1 LLPQGPEGGKRPS
14 LRLNLDGQHDGLVS
28 LDARKRYL
36 PMLIE
41 TGVEFETHRGA
52 GMAEFD
58 YIIVGAGS
66 AGCVLAN
73 RLTEDARAKVL
84 LLEAGPKDSSM
95 WINIPAGFTK
105 LLNDPRY
112 NWNFESEPEPN
123 LANRR
128 IPIPRGRTLGGSSAI
143 NGMLYV
149 RGNPLDYNTW
159 SQFGN
164 RGWSYEAV
172 LPYFRKAEHFEP
184 GGDGSRGRGGPLHV
198 AHMRERAELL
208 DAFIDAA
215 VDEGFPR
222 NKDYNNG
229 RQEGFGYYQVT
240 QKNGERWSTARGFLD
255 PARGRPNLKI
265 ETEALVGKVILEGRR
280 AVGVAY
286 TQAGVAKEAR
296 ASREVILAA
305 GAVKS
310 PHLLELSGIGQP
322 ELLASL
328 GIPVVHALPGVGE
341 NYRDHYAP
349 RMNWRVKLPVTLN
362 EQTRGLSFAKEV
374 VKYYT
379 QRRGILT
386 FTAGLAFGF
395 VKTRPELEEPD
406 VQFHFAH
413 ASYANA
419 QTRVLDREP
428 GMTLTA
434 YQCRPESKGSIH
446 ARSNDPAAAP
456 SIRPNY
462 LSDEIDRRVLVDG
475 MKLGRRIINNRVL
488 DKYRAYEMNPG
499 DNVQTDDE
507 WLQWARENGQTTYHV
522 IGTCKMGPDPMAVV
536 DDRLRVYGVDGLRV
550 VDASIMPTVPSGN
563 TNAAVIMIAEKGA
576 DMIKSAGSEEVRAA
590 A

>member
-1 LLPQGPEGGKRPS
+1 
-14 LRLNLDGQHDGLVS
+14 
-28 LDARKRYL
+28 
-36 PMLIE
+36 
-41 TGVEFETHRGA
+41 
-52 GMAEFD
+52 MADYD

-73 RLTEDARAKVL
+73 RLSEDPRTKVL

-105 LLNDPRY
+105 LLNSPKY
-112 NWNFESEPEPN
+112 NWNFETEPEPN
-123 LANRR
+123 AHNRR
-128 IPIPRGRTLGGSSAI
+128 IPIPRGKTLGGSSSI

-159 SQFGN
+159 AQFGN
-164 RGWSYEAV
+164 RGWSYDSV
-172 LPYFRKAEHFEP
+172 LPYFKKSENFE
-184 GGDGSRGRGGPLHV
+184 GRSDDSRGRGGLLNV
-198 AHMRERAELL
+198 ADMRERAELL

-215 VDEGFPR
+215 AAEGYPR
-222 NKDYNNG
+222 NPDYNNG

-240 QKNGERWSTARGFLD
+240 QKNGERWSTARAFLES
-255 PARGRPNLKI
+255 AKRRPNLRV
-265 ETEALVGKVILEGRR
+265 ETDAMTTRVLLEGKR

-286 TQAGVAKEAR
+286 TQRGVSQEAR
-296 ASREVILAA
+296 CGREVILAA

-310 PHLLELSGIGQP
+310 PHILELSGIGRP
-322 ELLASL
+322 ELLTSL
-328 GIPVVHALPGVGE
+328 GIQVAHELQGVGE

-362 EQTRGLSFAKEV
+362 EQTRGVTFVREIM
-374 VKYYT
+374 KYYT

-386 FTAGLAFGF
+386 FTAGIVYGF

-406 VQFHFAH
+406 VQYHFAH
-413 ASYANA
+413 ASYASA
-419 QTRVLDREP
+419 KDRVLDREP
-428 GMTLTA
+428 GMTLTV

-446 ARSNDPAAAP
+446 ARSSDPMDAP

-462 LSDEIDRRVLVDG
+462 LADEMDQRVLVDG
-475 MKLGRRIINNRVL
+475 MKIGRRIIENRVL

-499 DNVQTDDE
+499 SKVQTDAE
-507 WLQWARENGQTTYHV
+507 WLNFARENGQTTYHV
-522 IGTCKMGPDPMAVV
+522 TGTCKMGQDPMAVV
-536 DDRLRVYGVDGLRV
+536 DDELRVRGIAGLRV
-550 VDASIMPTVPSGN
+550 VDASIMPTVVSGN

-576 DMIKSAGSEEVRAA
+576 DMIKATAGAELRAA

>member
-1 LLPQGPEGGKRPS
+1 
-14 LRLNLDGQHDGLVS
+14 
-28 LDARKRYL
+28 
-36 PMLIE
+36 
-41 TGVEFETHRGA
+41 
-52 GMAEFD
+52 MAEFD

-73 RLTEDARAKVL
+73 RLSEDSRATVL
-84 LLEAGPKDSSM
+84 LLEAGPKDSSI

-105 LLNDPRY
+105 LLNNPRY

-123 LANRR
+123 AANRR
-128 IPIPRGRTLGGSSAI
+128 IPIPRGRTLGGSSSI

-164 RGWSYEAV
+164 RGWSYDAV
-172 LPYFRKAEHFEP
+172 LPYFRKAEHFGP
-184 GGDGSRGRGGPLHV
+184 GGDASRGRGGPLNV
-198 AHMRERAELL
+198 EHMRERAELL

-215 VDEGFPR
+215 VDQGFPR

-229 RQEGFGYYQVT
+229 HQEGFGYFQVT
-240 QKNGERWSTARGFLD
+240 QKNGERWSCARGYLD
-255 PARGRPNLKI
+255 PIRNRPNLKI
-265 ETEALVGKVILEGRR
+265 ETEALATKVLLDGKR
-280 AVGVAY
+280 AVGVTY
-286 TQAGVAKEAR
+286 TQGGVAREAR
-296 ASREVILAA
+296 ANREVIVAA

-310 PHLLELSGIGQP
+310 PHILELSGIGAP
-322 ELLASL
+322 AALSAA
-328 GIPVVHALPGVGE
+328 GIPVLHELAGVGE

-362 EQTRGLSFAKEV
+362 ERSRGLALAKEV
-374 VKYYT
+374 FKYYT

-386 FTAGLAFGF
+386 FTAGIAFGF

-413 ASYANA
+413 ASYGNA
-419 QTRVLDREP
+419 QKRDLEVEP
-428 GMTLTA
+428 GMTLTV

-446 ARSNDPAAAP
+446 AKSNDPMASP

-462 LSDEIDRRVLVDG
+462 LADPIDQRVLVDG
-475 MKLGRRIINNRVL
+475 MKIGRSIISNRVM

-499 DNVQTDDE
+499 DKVQTDAE
-507 WLQWARENGQTTYHV
+507 WLQFARENGQTTYHV
-522 IGTCKMGPDPMAVV
+522 IGTCKMGQDPMAVV
-536 DDRLRVYGVDGLRV
+536 DDQLRVHGVSGLRV

-576 DMIKSAGSEEVRAA
+576 DMIKAA
-590 A
+590 ASGDLKAAA

>member
-1 LLPQGPEGGKRPS
+1 
-14 LRLNLDGQHDGLVS
+14 
-28 LDARKRYL
+28 
-36 PMLIE
+36 
-41 TGVEFETHRGA
+41 
-52 GMAEFD
+52 MADFD

-73 RLTEDARAKVL
+73 RLTEDPRTKVL

-95 WINIPAGFTK
+95 WITIPAGFTK
-105 LLNDPRY
+105 LLNNPKY

-123 LANRR
+123 LGNRR

-164 RGWSYEAV
+164 RGWSYDSV

-184 GGDGSRGRGGPLHV
+184 GGDASRGRGGPLNV
-198 AHMRERAELL
+198 THMRERAELL

-215 VDEGFPR
+215 VDEGYPR

-229 RQEGFGYYQVT
+229 RQEGFGYFQVT

-255 PARGRPNLKI
+255 PIRGRPNLKVEI
-265 ETEALVGKVILEGRR
+265 EALASKLILEGKR

-286 TQAGVAKEAR
+286 TQGGTPKQAR
-296 ASREVILAA
+296 ATREVILAA

-322 ELLASL
+322 ELLSAA
-328 GIPVVHALPGVGE
+328 GIPVAHALPGVGE

-362 EQTRGLSFAKEV
+362 EHSRGLALAREV

-386 FTAGLAFGF
+386 FTAGIAYGF
-395 VKTRPELEEPD
+395 VRTRPELEEPD
-406 VQFHFAH
+406 VQYHFAH

-419 QTRVLDREP
+419 QTRVLDHEP
-428 GMTLTA
+428 GMTLTV

-446 ARSNDPAAAP
+446 ASSNDPAASPA
-456 SIRPNY
+456 IRPNY
-462 LSDEIDRRVLVDG
+462 LADSIDQRVLVDG
-475 MKLGRRIINNRVL
+475 IKLGRRIIGNRIL
-488 DKYRAYEMNPG
+488 DKYRAYGMNP
-499 DNVQTDDE
+499 DDKVRTDDE
-507 WLQWARENGQTTYHV
+507 WLQWARDNGQTTYHV
-522 IGTCKMGPDPMAVV
+522 VGTCKMGSDPMAVV
-536 DDRLRVYGVDGLRV
+536 DDQLRVHGIDGLRV
-550 VDASIMPTVPSGN
+550 VDASIMPTMPSGN

-576 DMIKSAGSEEVRAA
+576 DLIKSATNADVRAA

>member
-1 LLPQGPEGGKRPS
+1 
-14 LRLNLDGQHDGLVS
+14 
-28 LDARKRYL
+28 
-36 PMLIE
+36 
-41 TGVEFETHRGA
+41 
-52 GMAEFD
+52 MAEFD

-73 RLTEDARAKVL
+73 RLSEDTRSTVL

-105 LLNDPRY
+105 LLNNPKY

-123 LANRR
+123 ANNRR
-128 IPIPRGRTLGGSSAI
+128 IPIPRGRTLGGSSSI

-164 RGWSYEAV
+164 RGWGYDSV
-172 LPYFRKAEHFEP
+172 LPYFRKAEHFAP
-184 GGDGSRGRGGPLHV
+184 GGDESRGRGGPLNV
-198 AHMRERAELL
+198 EHMRERAELL

-215 VDEGFPR
+215 VDQGFPR

-229 RQEGFGYYQVT
+229 RQEGFGYFQVT
-240 QKNGERWSTARGFLD
+240 QKNGERWSCARGYLD
-255 PARGRPNLKI
+255 PIRNRPNLKI
-265 ETEALVGKVILEGRR
+265 ETDALTTKVLLKGKR
-280 AVGVAY
+280 AIGVAY
-286 TQAGVAKEAR
+286 TQGGVTKEAH
-296 ASREVILAA
+296 ANREVILAA

-310 PHLLELSGIGQP
+310 PHLLELSGIGNP
-322 ELLASL
+322 DVLSPL
-328 GIPVVHALPGVGE
+328 GIPVQHALVGVGE

-362 EQTRGLSFAKEV
+362 ERSRGLALAKEV
-374 VKYYT
+374 FKYYT

-386 FTAGLAFGF
+386 FTAGIAYGF

-413 ASYANA
+413 ASYGNA
-419 QTRVLDREP
+419 QKRDLETEP
-428 GMTLTA
+428 GMTLTV

-446 ARSNDPAAAP
+446 AKSNDPEAAP
-456 SIRPNY
+456 AIRPNY
-462 LSDEIDRRVLVDG
+462 LADSIDQRVLVDG
-475 MKLGRRIINNRVL
+475 MKIGRSIIGNRVL

-499 DNVQTDDE
+499 DKVQTDAE
-507 WLQWARENGQTTYHV
+507 WLQFARENGQTTYHV
-522 IGTCKMGPDPMAVV
+522 IGTCKMGQDPMAVV
-536 DDRLRVYGVDGLRV
+536 DDRLRVHGIAGLRV
-550 VDASIMPTVPSGN
+550 IDASIMPTVPSGN

-576 DMIKSAGSEEVRAA
+576 DMIKTATADDLLAA